1 LINLPQNLQIS
12 RRSSRS
18 LAKYDSFSSDKCF
31 LNSIRERTDGKRM
44 VSFAPDTK
52 VKCKSKIKT
61 FSVLDP
67 IGKEGTNSNTPR
79 PLPNE

>member
-1 LINLPQNLQIS
+1 MIPSQATNV
-12 RRSSRS
+12 SSIQ
-18 LAKYDSFSSDKCF
+18 LE
-31 LNSIRERTDGKRM
+31 RELKERDG
-44 VSFAPDTK
+44 SFAPDTK

-79 PLPNE
+79 SLPNE